1 MASTSSSTSSSAAAL
16 LGPEVLLLTQAEE
29 AKLLMDDSLFMPPP
43 SQQSSAV
50 TAVTHPVPSSSADSL
65 LDSGSDKKGKSKNML
80 SPYLIDSPRPMDV
93 LLGRGGKY
101 KFHPGN
107 TRLEILVGINQ
118 KRYDESKTR
127 AEKTRVT
134 EDMVNQIKNCGTERG
149 RFLKPDYIARG
160 WREVSDEV
168 ARQKCSNSLRYAR
181 NARKADMKSSGV
193 NGSVPKR
200 SFSTTA
206 IPENLVRPGM
216 TIATMDNGKRRRT
229 SEYLVSN
236 EEILCA
242 IGYGD
247 FENNL

>member
-50 TAVTHPVPSSSADSL
+50 TSADVL
-65 LDSGSDKKGKSKNML
+65 LDLGSDKKGKSKNTL
-80 SPYLIDSPRPMDV
+80 SSYLIDAPRPMAV

-118 KRYDESKTR
+118 KRYDESKSR

-168 ARQKCSNSLRYAR
+168 ANQKCSNSVRYAR

-216 TIATMDNGKRRRT
+216 TIATMNNGKRRRT

-236 EEILCA
+236 EEILSA